1 MPGRRTGGA
10 ASYPGPGRIM
20 RAARAALLSAEFP
33 PNGKIIPRDR
43 FRASRVA
50 ERRASTWRKLRLV
63 AAAAGSLGRNARAAA
78 MSQQLVQ
85 LELDEKDK
93 ENFSELQQSMSQAQQ
108 ELGRINGKLQLRER
122 EKRHAQFTLAE
133 LNEMD
138 NSTRAYRQVGKMF
151 LADDMPNLKDSLG
164 QKIVACDKE
173 VRTRRRPRADHTSP
187 HPPTTTRAPQ
197 VTALSEK
204 RSHVEEALKKVR
216 RGPLGPPAAAAA
228 HATLGCIPLRCKRIS
243 KSSSRRTLS
252 RWRRTRA
259 SERVWGRCRAA
270 GYGCARTRP
279 GCRHRRTC
287 S

>member
-1 MPGRRTGGA
+1 M
-10 ASYPGPGRIM
+10 
-20 RAARAALLSAEFP
+20 
-33 PNGKIIPRDR
+33 
-43 FRASRVA
+43 
-50 ERRASTWRKLRLV
+50 RLV

-173 VRTRRRPRADHTSP
+173 VRTRRRPRAGHTSP
-187 HPPTTTRAPQ
+187 HPPTPTRAPQ

-204 RSHVEEALKKVR
+204 RSHVAEALKKVPC
-216 RGPLGPPAAAAA
+216 GPPRPPAAAATQ
-228 HATLGCIPLRCKRIS
+228 ATMRRLPLRCKRIF

-259 SERVWGRCRAA
+259 SERVWGRWAWVRKNPSGLPASADLLLICCGGAA
-270 GYGCARTRP
+270 PSATAVPAPSGQRGPGPRP
-279 GCRHRRTC
+279 PAATCQCHGLAPGGRLTGWRRPPYREHAQPAPY
-287 S
+287 

>member
-1 MPGRRTGGA
+1 M
-10 ASYPGPGRIM
+10 
-20 RAARAALLSAEFP
+20 
-33 PNGKIIPRDR
+33 
-43 FRASRVA
+43 
-50 ERRASTWRKLRLV
+50 RLV

-151 LADDMPNLKDSLG
+151 LADDMTNLKDSLG

-173 VRTRRRPRADHTSP
+173 VRTRRRRRACHTSH
-187 HPPTTTRAPQ
+187 HPSTPTRAPQ

-216 RGPLGPPAAAAA
+216 RGPLGPPSAAAT
-228 HATLGCIPLRCKRIS
+228 HATLGCLPHRCKRIS

-279 GCRHRRTC
+279 DCRHRRTC
-287 S
+287 Y